1 MRNNVILYS
10 DVMLKKSRQ
19 KLSKFIKKVLA
30 FLFRFCYIKQVAS
43 EAARKQALMVRWS
56 SG

>member
-1 MRNNVILYS
+1 VVIEGQTKILRNFFEKILS
-10 DVMLKKSRQ
+10 E
-19 KLSKFIKKVLA
+19 FIKKVLA